1 VIDAFGRGF
10 ETVLS
15 RISLIALPV
24 FLDLFLWLGPQLS
37 VAPLTAELGTLLEDQ
52 LQAAELPVEMY
63 QAVQTTLERSG
74 ENLNVFGF
82 LSTSPLGV
90 PSMMVASGSRGTPLG
105 SELRI
110 PITTGGSLFILS
122 VGLNITGL
130 FLAAV
135 FFGMIARDV
144 LPVDDRWSEEQNLER
159 LWFSWVRLL
168 GFGASLL
175 LAMFLLGLL
184 IAVLSTLLSLLHPF
198 LGGVATSL
206 GIALWIWTLLFVA
219 FTVHG
224 VVMHNFALLPA
235 LRKSIRLVRWNMSA
249 VTGLFIIVLIL
260 SWGLG
265 FLLSMPSRESWLLL
279 AAIVAHGFVASGV
292 VASTFHFYQDR
303 LRWCDEMD
311 GMRLKEHDRSPDREH
326 THILEEGK
334 SGASTKE
341 E

>member
-1 VIDAFGRGF
+1 MIDAFGRGF

-15 RISLIALPV
+15 SISLIALPV

-175 LAMFLLGLL
+175 LGMFLHLVSQISWYLVCIYKQASQL
-184 IAVLSTLLSLLHPF
+184 I
-198 LGGVATSL
+198 
-206 GIALWIWTLLFVA
+206 
-219 FTVHG
+219 
-224 VVMHNFALLPA
+224 
-235 LRKSIRLVRWNMSA
+235 K
-249 VTGLFIIVLIL
+249 
-260 SWGLG
+260 
-265 FLLSMPSRESWLLL
+265 
-279 AAIVAHGFVASGV
+279 
-292 VASTFHFYQDR
+292 
-303 LRWCDEMD
+303 
-311 GMRLKEHDRSPDREH
+311 
-326 THILEEGK
+326 
-334 SGASTKE
+334 
-341 E
+341 

>member
-1 VIDAFGRGF
+1 MIDAFGRGF

-144 LPVDDRWSEEQNLER
+144 LPVDDR
-159 LWFSWVRLL
+159 
-168 GFGASLL
+168 
-175 LAMFLLGLL
+175 
-184 IAVLSTLLSLLHPF
+184 
-198 LGGVATSL
+198 
-206 GIALWIWTLLFVA
+206 
-219 FTVHG
+219 
-224 VVMHNFALLPA
+224 
-235 LRKSIRLVRWNMSA
+235 
-249 VTGLFIIVLIL
+249 
-260 SWGLG
+260 
-265 FLLSMPSRESWLLL
+265 
-279 AAIVAHGFVASGV
+279 
-292 VASTFHFYQDR
+292 
-303 LRWCDEMD
+303 
-311 GMRLKEHDRSPDREH
+311 
-326 THILEEGK
+326 
-334 SGASTKE
+334 
-341 E
+341 